1 MNNYPGFLCS
11 CMRTLYTSTS
21 NGMKQGR
28 QRISIVN
35 SKEGKYMCTLWDLTH
50 VCSPNAKQKS
60 SYECYYMH

>member
-1 MNNYPGFLCS
+1 
-11 CMRTLYTSTS
+11 MRTLYTSTS

-50 VCSPNAKQKS
+50 MCSLTLRKKARVNAITCIEKWHNAS
-60 SYECYYMH
+60 E